1 MNWPRSPHLPWL
13 VPQICLPD
21 RASRE
26 RWDPV
31 VVARVAEGPQEETIT
46 WEHKGSGFT
55 CPQNDLWPCGL
66 LPRRSMTDL
75 S

>member
-1 MNWPRSPHLPWL
+1 M
-13 VPQICLPD
+13 
-21 RASRE
+21 
-26 RWDPV
+26 

-46 WEHKGSGFT
+46 WEHKGSGLT

-66 LPRRSMTDL
+66 LPRRPMTDL